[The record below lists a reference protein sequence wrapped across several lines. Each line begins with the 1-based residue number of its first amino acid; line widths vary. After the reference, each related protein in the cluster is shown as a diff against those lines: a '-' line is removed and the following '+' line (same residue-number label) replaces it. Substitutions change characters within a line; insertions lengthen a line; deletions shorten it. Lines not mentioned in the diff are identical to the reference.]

1 MSRSQSLSS
10 RGHFSRSDSSR
21 SDTSRSR
28 RCWIWI
34 GVWVALSSVGVGAS
48 PAVGQTVDLNY
59 RLHYFNPAIVESG
72 STFPVGVLLDI
83 ESGAPMVSG
92 LSLGVCHDA
101 LHLAPLSAQPGPVL
115 ATAKNGTPVD
125 FVDLQTDPTLGFTF
139 GLIICFTGCATIAGP
154 QANLVLATVE
164 YQAVGAGGALTTLDY
179 CDTVAIGGNPVPT
192 SIVTTS
198 ASQSIPITD
207 AGEITIFATNFMRGD
222 CDNDGLMTISDAIQL
237 LSQLFQGGALQL
249 ACADACEVNDDGG
262 LNIADP
268 IAVLQYLFVGG
279 LPPPPPFP
287 DCGVDPTPD
296 AFGCDTQSAPCSP

>member
-1 MSRSQSLSS
+1 MGGTQAIRRSVKPRLAARQKSHLDREAKLPPPSTPDQTRSTTSTTSFGRGRRTRHLTLSIRKHVFSRLLAAGTAYLSPSPVEGSASPLRPDPMRDTDGGSSLPLVTLLPAFTPSGSWGSTWFRTVRFRTVRRAPRWQPGCCRRSGCEGSAFSVEFCDLLRQLGWDFQRGGLVSRSQSLSS

-101 LHLAPLSAQPGPVL
+101 LHLHRSPPSPGRFL
-115 ATAKNGTPVD
+115 RRRRT
-125 FVDLQTDPTLGFTF
+125 
-139 GLIICFTGCATIAGP
+139 
-154 QANLVLATVE
+154 E
-164 YQAVGAGGALTTLDY
+164 
-179 CDTVAIGGNPVPT
+179 
-192 SIVTTS
+192 
-198 ASQSIPITD
+198 
-207 AGEITIFATNFMRGD
+207 
-222 CDNDGLMTISDAIQL
+222 
-237 LSQLFQGGALQL
+237 
-249 ACADACEVNDDGG
+249 
-262 LNIADP
+262 
-268 IAVLQYLFVGG
+268 
-279 LPPPPPFP
+279 PP
-287 DCGVDPTPD
+287 
-296 AFGCDTQSAPCSP
+296 